1 MVNRLFVTSLFRIYL
16 ISMFSG
22 INKCLQGH
30 NIFVIEFDSFQY
42 QIFVI
47 SLIHISAEFPAY
59 NVGLKHE
66 QGCPMGYP
74 YGSVKIFPRSKLHI
88 RMQIKIMQNLAIH

>member
-1 MVNRLFVTSLFRIYL
+1 MT
-16 ISMFSG
+16 ISNTNIPSSSPDLNTFG
-22 INKCLQGH
+22 TDDDALYYAAIDPDH
-30 NIFVIEFDSFQY
+30 N
-42 QIFVI
+42 
-47 SLIHISAEFPAY
+47 
-59 NVGLKHE
+59 